1 MQTAEGAKIE
11 IEDVSALAFNS
22 KNKYENVWSK
32 TGKINFRKEINRPM
46 SRGVIK
52 PISDSENGFVSSI
65 FLREKKE
72 NKHRLILN
80 LKEFNKNVVYQHF
93 KMDNLKTA
101 LNMMRQNCFMA
112 SIDLSDA
119 YYSVPMALTDQKY
132 LIFKF
137 EGQLYN
143 FVCLPN
149 GLSSAPRIFTKLLK
163 PVFSALHKQGHQI
176 TGYLDDSFLMGDTF
190 EECKKSVIATV
201 KLFTKLGFQVHP
213 DKSNLFHSQEIHFL
227 GFIINSKNMTVTLTD
242 EKQTK
247 IVEYIKVLE
256 NKKDLKIRDLAKF
269 LGMCEAAL
277 PYVQFGRLHMWNLL
291 KIKTML

>member
-1 MQTAEGAKIE
+1 MQTVEEANIE
-11 IEDVSALAFNS
+11 IEAVSALAFNS

-32 TGKINFRKEINRPM
+32 TEKINFRKEINRLM

-52 PISDSENGFVSSI
+52 TISDSENGFVSSI

-80 LKEFNKNVVYQHF
+80 LKEFNKNVVYRHF
-93 KMDNLKTA
+93 KMGNLKTA

-119 YYSVPMALTDQKY
+119 YYSVPVALTDQKY
-132 LIFKF
+132 LLFKF
-137 EGQLYN
+137 EGQLYK

-176 TGYLDDSFLMGDTF
+176 LGYLDDSFLMGDTF

-213 DKSNLFHSQEIHFL
+213 DKSNLFPSQEIHFL
-227 GFIINSKNMTVTLTD
+227 GFILNSQNMTVTLTD
-242 EKQTK
+242 EKRTQ
-247 IVEYIKVLE
+247 IIECIKVLE
-256 NKKDLKIRDLAKF
+256 NKKDLKTRDLAKF

-277 PYVQFGRLHMWNLL
+277 PAVQSGRLHMWNLL
-291 KIKTML
+291 KI

>member
-1 MQTAEGAKIE
+1 
-11 IEDVSALAFNS
+11 
-22 KNKYENVWSK
+22 
-32 TGKINFRKEINRPM
+32 M

-52 PISDSENGFVSSI
+52 PVSDTENGFVSSI

-137 EGQLYN
+137 EGQLYK

-176 TGYLDDSFLMGDTF
+176 MGYLDDSFLMGDTF

-213 DKSNLFHSQEIHFL
+213 DKSNLFPSHEIHFL
-227 GFIINSKNMTVTLTD
+227 GFILNSKNMTVTLT
-242 EKQTK
+242 EKKT
-247 IVEYIKVLE
+247 
-256 NKKDLKIRDLAKF
+256 NKNCRI
-269 LGMCEAAL
+269 
-277 PYVQFGRLHMWNLL
+277 H
-291 KIKTML
+291 

>member
-1 MQTAEGAKIE
+1 MQTVEGANIE
-11 IEDVSALAFNS
+11 IEDVSELAFNS

-32 TGKINFRKEINRPM
+32 TEKINFRKEINRLM

-52 PISDSENGFVSSI
+52 PFSDSENGFVSSI
-65 FLREKKE
+65 FLGEKKE

-80 LKEFNKNVVYQHF
+80 LKEFNKNVVYWHF
-93 KMDNLKTA
+93 KMDNLKTS
-101 LNMMRQNCFMA
+101 LNMMRQNCFIA
-112 SIDLSDA
+112 SIDLNDA
-119 YYSVPMALTDQKY
+119 YYSVPVALTNQKY
-132 LIFKF
+132 LLFKF
-137 EGQLYN
+137 EGQLYK

-176 TGYLDDSFLMGDTF
+176 MAYLDDSFLMGDTF

-213 DKSNLFHSQEIHFL
+213 DKSNLFHSKEIHFL
-227 GFIINSKNMTVTLTD
+227 GFILTSKNMAVTLTD

-247 IVEYIKVLE
+247 LVEYIKVLE

-269 LGMCEAAL
+269 SGMCEAAL
-277 PYVQFGRLHMWNLL
+277 PSVQFGRLHM
-291 KIKTML
+291 